1 MVVMTL
7 LQLAVRGAAALSLA
21 LGAFGLGS
29 SAFGADGAAPV
40 LVGHIDG
47 EINPITARYVDR
59 VVSDGESD
67 NAAAVVFVIDTPG
80 GLIDSTYQITARFL
94 STRVP
99 IVTFVAPAG
108 ARAASAGTFITMAG
122 HVAAMAP
129 ATNIGAAHPVDSNG
143 GDIQGDLRQ
152 KVENDTVAAITKI
165 ALARGR
171 NAQWA
176 EDAVRKSV
184 SVRDDEAVKLNVVD
198 LVAVDV
204 PDLVAK
210 IDGRTVTLPSGPVR
224 LATKEAPLDED
235 GLNPI
240 ETLLHFIV
248 DPQIAVLLFT
258 LGTYGLIFELSN
270 PGLIFPGIIGVI
282 AIVLAL
288 FAFGT
293 LDANGAGLALMVFAI
308 LLFVLEIKV
317 PAHGILTAGGIAAI
331 AVGTIILFPP
341 LRPTFPGFRYTVDPL
356 IVVFVVGLSA
366 GFFLFVVRSIVHIV
380 PEYQRLVVFS
390 FGKFQGIRGPGLV
403 LLLPPPIQF
412 VAQRVDLREFFVE
425 IPQQTCI
432 TKDNAPISIDF
443 LIYQKVLEPRDSFL
457 NIQNF
462 RTAIQGIA
470 TTTLRAVIGNI
481 LLDDVLAKREQI
493 NEDLRVKLD
502 EITHRW
508 GVKVTNVEIKELTPP
523 RDVQEAMNR
532 QLTAERTRRAV
543 VTEAEGKKTSAILVA
558 DGAKQ
563 AAILEAAGARQAA
576 ILRAE
581 GFALAISKINESAMV
596 ASGNTMTLQ
605 YLDALKQLG
614 ASPSTKFIIPTEF
627 AALAAPLAVLVRGDG
642 EPKKKVRSRL
652 PAR

>member
-1 MVVMTL
+1 ME
-7 LQLAVRGAAALSLA
+7 
-21 LGAFGLGS
+21 GL
-29 SAFGADGAAPV
+29 
-40 LVGHIDG
+40 
-47 EINPITARYVDR
+47 
-59 VVSDGESD
+59 
-67 NAAAVVFVIDTPG
+67 
-80 GLIDSTYQITARFL
+80 
-94 STRVP
+94 
-99 IVTFVAPAG
+99 VT
-108 ARAASAGTFITMAG
+108 
-122 HVAAMAP
+122 
-129 ATNIGAAHPVDSNG
+129 
-143 GDIQGDLRQ
+143 
-152 KVENDTVAAITKI
+152 
-165 ALARGR
+165 
-171 NAQWA
+171 
-176 EDAVRKSV
+176 
-184 SVRDDEAVKLNVVD
+184 
-198 LVAVDV
+198 
-204 PDLVAK
+204 
-210 IDGRTVTLPSGPVR
+210 
-224 LATKEAPLDED
+224 
-235 GLNPI
+235 
-240 ETLLHFIV
+240 
-248 DPQIAVLLFT
+248 
-258 LGTYGLIFELSN
+258 
-270 PGLIFPGIIGVI
+270 
-282 AIVLAL
+282 
-288 FAFGT
+288 
-293 LDANGAGLALMVFAI
+293 
-308 LLFVLEIKV
+308 
-317 PAHGILTAGGIAAI
+317 
-331 AVGTIILFPP
+331 
-341 LRPTFPGFRYTVDPL
+341 L
-356 IVVFVVGLSA
+356 IVVLIIAIFVL
-366 GFFLFVVRSIVHIV
+366 RSIVHIV

-508 GVKVTNVEIKELTPP
+508 GVKVTNVEIEELTPP

-563 AAILEAAGARQAA
+563 AAILEAEGARQAA

-642 EPKKKVRSRL
+642 EQKK
-652 PAR
+652 